1 MNSVRCRFSDETK
14 KVVCFY
20 LRRRAQALRLHHGGC
35 SLAEGVPDINIIRRT
50 FDDDVMSRSGT
61 GSPRACGTDIP
72 YDLDMVKIRRRIEDH
87 LRKSASSEDIIRI
100 ALCLGVKL
108 R

>member
-1 MNSVRCRFSDETK
+1 MNSMRCRFSGETK

-20 LRRRAQALRLHHGGC
+20 LRRRAQALKLHQGGN
-35 SLAEGVPDINIIRRT
+35 SLAEGVPAINIIRRA
-50 FDDDVMSRSGT
+50 FDDDIMSLIGN
-61 GSPRACGTDIP
+61 GSTRVYWTDIP
-72 YDLDMVKIRRRIEDH
+72 SDLDMVKIRRRIEAH
-87 LRKSASSEDIIRI
+87 LRKSASREDIIRI